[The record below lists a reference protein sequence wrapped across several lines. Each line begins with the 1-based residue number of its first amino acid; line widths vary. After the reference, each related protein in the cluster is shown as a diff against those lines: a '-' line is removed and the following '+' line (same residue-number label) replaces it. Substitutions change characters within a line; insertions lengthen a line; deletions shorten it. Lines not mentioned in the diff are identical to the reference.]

1 MITIEHKK
9 NCSGCTAC
17 YAVCPKHCISMQSD
31 DEGFLYPVVDTKIC
45 TDCGLCNKV
54 CPIENPLDL
63 TTKSFLHYVVQ
74 NKNEEELTKS
84 TSGGAF
90 LPIARYVIERGGVVF
105 GVVCDGEMKVRHEWE
120 ETIEGC
126 LRFSGSKYV
135 QSDVGD
141 SFRQVKQFL
150 EEGRWV
156 CFSGTPCQ
164 VAGLKAF
171 LRKDYERLVLVD
183 LVCHGVP
190 SPLFFE
196 KYVDYHSVRLGSKAV
211 AYKSRD
217 KESGLGYQAS
227 VIRFEDSTKKYA
239 LGMEGD
245 VLMRCFFSDYCSR
258 PSCYECA
265 FKTLN
270 RVSDFTLFDCWG
282 AKEENEKLKKGA
294 ATNVFVHT
302 QKGEAIFSVIQNQ
315 FEWAE
320 SDLNRVIDRDG
331 IMILNSVKYP
341 PKRETFFVDLQHFS
355 ISEMEKKYL
364 DTSFVRTL
372 RILLKN
378 YFYRF
383 GLFEW
388 YLKIKKWIGKK

>member
-1 MITIEHKK
+1 
-9 NCSGCTAC
+9 
-17 YAVCPKHCISMQSD
+17 
-31 DEGFLYPVVDTKIC
+31 
-45 TDCGLCNKV
+45 
-54 CPIENPLDL
+54 
-63 TTKSFLHYVVQ
+63 
-74 NKNEEELTKS
+74 
-84 TSGGAF
+84 
-90 LPIARYVIERGGVVF
+90 
-105 GVVCDGEMKVRHEWE
+105 
-120 ETIEGC
+120 
-126 LRFSGSKYV
+126 
-135 QSDVGD
+135 
-141 SFRQVKQFL
+141 
-150 EEGRWV
+150 
-156 CFSGTPCQ
+156 
-164 VAGLKAF
+164 
-171 LRKDYERLVLVD
+171 
-183 LVCHGVP
+183 
-190 SPLFFE
+190 
-196 KYVDYHSVRLGSKAV
+196 
-211 AYKSRD
+211 
-217 KESGLGYQAS
+217 LGYQAS

-282 AKEENEKLKKGA
+282 AKEENKKLKKGA

-331 IMILNSVKYP
+331 IMILNSVKCP